1 MKWINHAKYFSII
14 CTGRH
19 ADTPLFMYTKD
30 DDDLEYIKNS
40 ISCGWGDKYL
50 YKLSDINKINPM
62 ETISRMDDL
71 LDDIEQY
78 YPEDTW
84 LTLRIYDRNMD
95 CIYEVSESCEN
106 GYGEVRD
113 IIIDFL
119 KTGEYRS
126 VKTCYANGTF
136 EWK

>member
-1 MKWINHAKYFSII
+1 MKWIDRAKYFSII

-19 ADTPLFMYTKD
+19 SDSPLFMHTKD
-30 DDDLEYIKNS
+30 DIDLEYKRIP
-40 ISCGWGDKYL
+40 GDWGNENC
-50 YKLSDINKINPM
+50 YKLSDIDKVNCI
-62 ETISRMDDL
+62 ETVSRMDDL

-84 LTLRIYDRNMD
+84 LTLRIYDRNMKR
-95 CIYEVSESCEN
+95 IYEVSESCEN
-106 GYGEVRD
+106 DYGEVRD
-113 IIIDFL
+113 IIVDFL

-126 VKTCYANGTF
+126 VKTCYADGGF

>member
-1 MKWINHAKYFSII
+1 MKWINRAKYFSII

-19 ADTPLFMYTKD
+19 ADSPLFMYTKD
-30 DDDLEYIKNS
+30 SIDLEYTRTP
-40 ISCGWGDKYL
+40 GDWGTEYR
-50 YKLSDINKINPM
+50 YKLSDIDKIDYI
-62 ETISRMDDL
+62 ETISRMDNL

-84 LTLRIYDRNMD
+84 LTLRIYNKDFER
-95 CIYEVSESCEN
+95 IYEVSESCEN

-113 IIIDFL
+113 IIVDFL

-126 VKTCYANGTF
+126 VKTCYADGSF

>member
-1 MKWINHAKYFSII
+1 MKWINRAKYFSII

-19 ADTPLFMYTKD
+19 SDSSLFMYTKD
-30 DDDLEYIKNS
+30 DVDLKYTKIPS
-40 ISCGWGDKYL
+40 GWGDAYC
-50 YKLSDINKINPM
+50 YKLSDIDKIDSI
-62 ETISRMDDL
+62 ETIFRMDDL
-71 LDDIEQY
+71 LDDIEEY

-84 LTLRIYDRNMD
+84 LTLRIYDKD
-95 CIYEVSESCEN
+95 LQCIYEVSESCEN

-113 IIIDFL
+113 IIVDFL

-126 VKTCYANGTF
+126 VKTCYADGTF

>member
-1 MKWINHAKYFSII
+1 MKWIDRAKYFSII

-19 ADTPLFMYTKD
+19 SDSPLFMYTKD
-30 DDDLEYIKNS
+30 SIDLEYKRIP
-40 ISCGWGDKYL
+40 GDWGNENC
-50 YKLSDINKINPM
+50 YKLSDIDKVNCI
-62 ETISRMDDL
+62 ETVSRMDEL

-84 LTLRIYDRNMD
+84 LTLRIYDRNMER
-95 CIYEVSESCEN
+95 IYEVSESCEN
-106 GYGEVRD
+106 DYGEVRD
-113 IIIDFL
+113 IIVDFL

-126 VKTCYANGTF
+126 VKTCCADGGF